1 MSRVIEQLSIGVQ
14 YMSRCSHAIIVAVL
28 AAPVVFADW
37 PSSGGNERRNGQ
49 SSELG
54 PTGLDVLW
62 SGGRSSVIAWQPV
75 IEGRRVFMVRQ
86 LGFPP
91 EPLSNLSPVVA
102 MNLDTGAELWHFD
115 VPFQAGDWTTWVAG
129 VKNGRVFACR
139 GGNGAS
145 SLAKVFCLDAATG
158 SELWQSVEE
167 VDAGFYDGVVFSADG
182 DPIIGSFRYI
192 WRIDAETGATVWR
205 ASRTCSVSGN
215 CGVAINADAQ
225 AVYAVDTVAGGQA
238 VRKFDLLTGA
248 FLYRGPT
255 MPGFLTQST
264 PMVGPDG
271 AIYFNRAQTNDT
283 VDFFYAFED
292 NGTAI
297 TEKWH
302 VPSLNMPGAE
312 FGVGPD
318 GSVYMVDR
326 QTRIL
331 RLNPA
336 DGSIVN
342 NSNPIPSDFHKSRF
356 AFGDDGLIYY
366 SNGSFDLGRL
376 YCFSTD
382 LVEQWSTPVFRVNIG
397 GPALGAD
404 GTLVICGVGSDLR
417 AYRSARL
424 CAGDVDGDGDIDL
437 TDLATLLANFGL
449 PSGATRGQGD
459 LDADGDI
466 DLADLATLLAN
477 FGGTCS

>member
-1 MSRVIEQLSIGVQ
+1 MQRSILT
-14 YMSRCSHAIIVAVL
+14 L
-28 AAPVVFADW
+28 ATATLIASLALADW
-37 PSSGGNERRNGQ
+37 PSSGGNDRRNGQ

-54 PTGLDVLW
+54 PTGLDVQW

-91 EPLSNLSPVVA
+91 EPQSNLSPVVA
-102 MNLDTGAELWHFD
+102 MNLDTGAELWS
-115 VPFQAGDWTTWVAG
+115 VNIPFQSGDWTTWVAG
-129 VKNGRVFACR
+129 VKNGRVYACR
-139 GGNGAS
+139 GGNGAT
-145 SLAKVFCLDAATG
+145 SLAKVYCLEAATG
-158 SELWQSVEE
+158 AELWQSTEE
-167 VDAGFYDGVVFSADG
+167 VDAGFYDGVVFAADG
-182 DPIIGSFRYI
+182 DPVIGSFRFI

-205 ASRTCSVSGN
+205 ANRTCSVSGN
-215 CGVAINADAQ
+215 CGVAINPDAQ

-238 VRKFDLLTGA
+238 VRKFDLLSGA
-248 FLYRGPT
+248 FQYLGPT

-271 AIYFNRAQTNDT
+271 TIYFNRAQTNEL

-292 NGTAI
+292 TGAAI
-297 TEKWH
+297 VEKWH
-302 VPSLNMPGAE
+302 VPALNMPGSE
-312 FGVGPD
+312 LGVGPD

-376 YCFSTD
+376 YCFSAD
-382 LVEQWSTPVFRVNIG
+382 LVEQWSTPVFRFNIG

-404 GTLVICGVGSDLR
+404 GTLVICGVGGDVR
-417 AYRSARL
+417 AYRSPRE
-424 CAGDVDGDGDIDL
+424 CPGDVDGDRDIDL

-449 PSGATRGQGD
+449 PSGATRAQGD
-459 LDADGDI
+459 LDGDADI
-466 DLADLATLLAN
+466 DLADLALLLAN
-477 FGGTCS
+477 FGGSCA